1 MYDISLPVMQTMQM
15 RAQRPATAGAARGQ
29 ARLQIGEGPGCVSG
43 LSVQPGIMLLVPLV
57 PFGRLP
63 PHISYMTKRARP
75 VSGVVEGGNVRL
87 CSLSGRKIVESAE
100 RGRCVRPLRG
110 MGEGRGCAEL
120 FLGRSSRGFH
130 HRRPV
135 RGKNLGCDGMSLM
148 LSLWPHA
155 ESNECGCLA

>member
-15 RAQRPATAGAARGQ
+15 RARRPATAGAAGGQ

-43 LSVQPGIMLLVPLV
+43 LSVQPGIMLLVPL
-57 PFGRLP
+57 GRLP

-110 MGEGRGCAEL
+110 MGEGPGCADGPPVQPRMITL
-120 FLGRSSRGFH
+120 VTLISFVTNAGKIR
-130 HRRPV
+130 RRP
-135 RGKNLGCDGMSLM
+135 L
-148 LSLWPHA
+148 
-155 ESNECGCLA
+155 E

>member
-15 RAQRPATAGAARGQ
+15 RARRPATAGAARGQ

-75 VSGVVEGGNVRL
+75 VSGVVEGAYVRL
-87 CSLSGRKIVESAE
+87 VGEKLLRAPSAGAACGHYAEWGRV
-100 RGRCVRPLRG
+100 
-110 MGEGRGCAEL
+110 
-120 FLGRSSRGFH
+120 
-130 HRRPV
+130 PV
-135 RGKNLGCDGMSLM
+135 APTDRQFSHG
-148 LSLWPHA
+148 
-155 ESNECGCLA
+155 